1 MAIKKIMI
9 LGETGGGKSTSIG
22 NQDEPKLG
30 IKIKGLDPYKT
41 YVISAT
47 EKNLPW
53 RGSDRSFPKTT
64 PELLLTGQDTK
75 GRRIVTTEGYIAAN
89 CILYLSTIPV
99 IETIILDDSNYYMQ
113 DYYMANALK
122 TGWDA
127 PKKMGHFMGKIFD
140 AMEVAVSRGKNFIMM
155 AHWETYKRDSNGN
168 LCYRMK
174 TVGNMVADYSTP
186 EGKFE
191 IVLFADRKINPTTKK
206 VERFFITNDDGEH
219 SVAKSPPGM
228 LEQEEPNDLGIIF
241 DKVDKYFEEDI
252 IVDQE

>member
-9 LGETGGGKSTSIG
+9 LGETGIGKSTSIG
-22 NQDEPKLG
+22 NQNEPDLG
-30 IKIKGLDPYKT
+30 IKIRGLDPYET

-47 EKNLPW
+47 QKELPW
-53 RGSDRSFPKTT
+53 RSSSKQFPKTT
-64 PELLLTGQDTK
+64 PEALLSGEDTT
-75 GRRIVTTEGYIAAN
+75 GRRIVTTDGYVAAN
-89 CILYLSTIPV
+89 CILYLSLVPPLK
-99 IETIILDDSNYYMQ
+99 TIILDDFNYYQQ

-140 AMEVAVSRGKNFIMM
+140 AIEVAVSRGKNIVIL
-155 AHWETYKRDSNGN
+155 AHWETFKKTSGGE
-168 LCYRMK
+168 LSYRMK

-191 IVLFADRKINPTTKK
+191 ILLFADRRLNATTKK

-219 SVAKSPPGM
+219 TAAKSPPGM
-228 LEQEEPNDLGIIF
+228 FDLEEPNDLGVIF
-241 DKVDKYFEEDI
+241 EKVDKYFEGE
-252 IVDQE
+252 